1 MLEMKKKKKPY
12 QNKECLN
19 GLINRLDLVEERNS
33 ELEDMST
40 DHNEISLHTN
50 EGGYYKQDKTKQIR
64 K

>member
-1 MLEMKKKKKPY
+1 MKNTFGK
-12 QNKECLN
+12 
-19 GLINRLDLVEERNS
+19 LIRILDIDKERNS